1 MTGLYM
7 KCNTGLKWGNTF
19 HASASFLYYWFTD
32 VFRGYRNDVTW
43 VNSTF
48 KVKTTKKVKTK
59 THPTSIDNV
68 KTKICVARKF
78 EMQKNF
84 THHLSFYKH

>member
-7 KCNTGLKWGNTF
+7 KCNTGLKWVNTF
-19 HASASFLYYWFTD
+19 HASAPFLYHWFTD

-59 THPTSIDNV
+59 THPTFIDNV
-68 KTKICVARKF
+68 KTKI
-78 EMQKNF
+78 
-84 THHLSFYKH
+84 